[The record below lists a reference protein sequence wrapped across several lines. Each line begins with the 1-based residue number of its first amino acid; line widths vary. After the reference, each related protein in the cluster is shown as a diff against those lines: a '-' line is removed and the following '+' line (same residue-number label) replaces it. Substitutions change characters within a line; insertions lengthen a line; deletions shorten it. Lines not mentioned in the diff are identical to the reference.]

1 MNQTVNENNPPA
13 VIAGHLLVQCL
24 IAQGVTHAF
33 GVPGESYLAVLDG
46 FHAHAQQI
54 EFVTCRQEGGA
65 AFMADAQG
73 RLTGRPGVCFVTR
86 GPGATN
92 ASIGIHTAFQDST
105 PMVLFVGDVASDTRD
120 REAFQEMDFGA
131 FFGPST
137 KGMAKRVERIDDA
150 RRIPEYVARAFATA
164 MNGRPGPV
172 VLVLPEDMLTH
183 RVQAAPLARIEAVEA
198 WSDPGALRRLREMLL
213 QSERPFVIAGGG
225 GWTVQAAQAL
235 QRFAE
240 NWKLPVGN
248 AFRFQ
253 DTFDNFHPQYA
264 GDVGIGINPQLAARI
279 KSSDLIIAIGP
290 RLGEMTTSGYTLLT
304 PPKAQQPLVHIHASA
319 EELNRVFQAD
329 LAICA
334 TMNAA
339 ARSLEV
345 LTAPKEVPWEAWTLA
360 IHADYQANVLPQPLP
375 GLPADNEAGV
385 VDMPAVVA
393 MLQKHLPHDTVL
405 TNGAGNFA
413 SWVHR
418 YYKHHGLAKGHKTQ
432 LAPTLGAMGYG
443 VPAGIGAA
451 ILTGRVVLTMAGD
464 GDFLMN
470 GQELA
475 TAVQHGARTII
486 VLLNNGMY
494 GTIRMH
500 QEREY
505 PTHVVGSSLNNPV
518 FADLAKAYGYAGV
531 RITRTSEFEAELLAA
546 LARQQGTLIE
556 VMLNPEVISTRGT
569 LSAITQAASQA
580 ATKAA
585 SQP

>member
-1 MNQTVNENNPPA
+1 MSDQKVKLQE
-13 VIAGHLLVQCL
+13 VQSSSQIGGHLLVECL

-33 GVPGESYLAVLDG
+33 GVPGESYLAALDG
-46 FHAHAQQI
+46 FHKYQDQI
-54 EFVTCRQEGGA
+54 QFVTCRQEGGA

-92 ASIGIHTAFQDST
+92 ASIGVHTAFQDST
-105 PMVLFVGDVASDTRD
+105 PMVLFVGDVATETRD
-120 REAFQEMDFGA
+120 REAFQEVDFCS

-150 RRIPEYVARAFATA
+150 SRIPEYVARAFATA

-183 RVQAAPLARIEAVEA
+183 EVSSRPLPQLEPVQA
-198 WSDPGALRRLREMLL
+198 WSDPGSLRELRELLL
-213 QSERPFVIAGGG
+213 QAQRPFVIAGGG
-225 GWTVQAAQAL
+225 GWTPQSAQAL

-240 NWKLPVGN
+240 NWQLPVGN

-253 DTFDNFHPQYA
+253 DTFDNFHPLYA
-264 GDVGIGINPQLAARI
+264 GDVGIGINPKLAQRI
-279 KSSDLIIAIGP
+279 KDSDLIIAIGP
-290 RLGEMTTSGYTLLT
+290 RLGEMTTSGYTLLEV
-304 PPKAQQPLVHIHASA
+304 PKPKQKLVHIHASA
-319 EELNRVFQAD
+319 EELNRVYHAD

-334 TMNAA
+334 SMNAA

-345 LTAPKEVPWEAWTLA
+345 LTAPSSVAWTDWA
-360 IHADYQANVLPQPLP
+360 AQANADYLANTLPQTLA
-375 GLPADNEAGV
+375 GLPADSAQGLVNMPEV
-385 VDMPAVVA
+385 VSV
-393 MLQKHLPHDTVL
+393 LQRHLPSDAVL

-418 YYKHHGLAKGHKTQ
+418 YYKHHGISKGFKTQ
-432 LAPTLGAMGYG
+432 LAPTVGAMGYG
-443 VPAGIGAA
+443 VPAGIAA
-451 ILTGRVVLTMAGD
+451 AVLTGRVVFTIAGD

-475 TAVQHGARTII
+475 TAAQHGAKTIV

-500 QEREY
+500 QERDF
-505 PTHVVGSSLNNPV
+505 PTHNMGSHLNNPN
-518 FADLAKAYGYAGV
+518 FANLAKAYGYEGV
-531 RITRTSEFEAELLAA
+531 RISKTEEFEPALTAA
-546 LARQQGTLIE
+546 LARNQGTLIE
-556 VMLNPEVISTRGT
+556 IMLDPEAITTRVT
-569 LSAITQAASQA
+569 LSAITQNALK
-580 ATKAA
+580 TK
-585 SQP
+585 